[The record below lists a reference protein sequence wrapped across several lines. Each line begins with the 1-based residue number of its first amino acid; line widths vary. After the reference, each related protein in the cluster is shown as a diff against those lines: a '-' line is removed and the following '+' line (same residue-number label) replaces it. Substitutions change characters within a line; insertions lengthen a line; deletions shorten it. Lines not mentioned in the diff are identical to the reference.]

1 MTICKSSNIDSLYQ
15 FYKIIKCIVFTFR
28 VKHHNKCWVPW
39 GICLVPYFTKGIS
52 FRCGISFRWISLR
65 DGHHNNNLLKNSG
78 FSSPGIF
85 FLLHVVVLVSTFN
98 MFILFRNADNAN
110 PTKKNVIVFDI
121 SRSVSPFNSFM
132 TEVPVIKKPVYRF
145 ALQINGLVSIW

>member
-52 FRCGISFRWISLR
+52 FRWISLR
-65 DGHHNNNLLKNSG
+65 DGHHSNNLLKNSG

-98 MFILFRNADNAN
+98 MFILFRNADNVS

-132 TEVPVIKKPVYRF
+132 TEVPIIKKPVCRF